1 MRFWVGFGSDSNI
14 KQGADAVY
22 NILKVWVWVRVRSK
36 KKYSKGSGARKNHI
50 IVHFS
55 LQLAISSNG
64 ERIWF
69 EKLTVRVG
77 VRFRLDIRKWCGCS
91 SKLIIGAVVGAGAVR
106 KFILVRL
113 RLQVGYTTSFVLMR
127 LRVRM
132 GLKINIMK
140 L

>member
-1 MRFWVGFGSDSNI
+1 MW
-14 KQGADAVY
+14 
-22 NILKVWVWVRVRSK
+22 
-36 KKYSKGSGARKNHI
+36 
-50 IVHFS
+50 
-55 LQLAISSNG
+55 
-64 ERIWF
+64 
-69 EKLTVRVG
+69 VG

>member
-1 MRFWVGFGSDSNI
+1 M
-14 KQGADAVY
+14 
-22 NILKVWVWVRVRSK
+22 
-36 KKYSKGSGARKNHI
+36 
-50 IVHFS
+50 
-55 LQLAISSNG
+55 
-64 ERIWF
+64 
-69 EKLTVRVG
+69 RVG
-77 VRFRLDIRKWCGCS
+77 VRFRLDIRKWCGCGCGCS

-106 KFILVRL
+106 KFMLVRL